1 MRFFHSVCLVVTL
14 PVLSFTMERS
24 RTPEEQLA
32 LAVFHRL
39 SIDRPRLS
47 IDRPASQPM
56 DIPLSPRN
64 RSFTSSPN
72 PHGQHSCSSASY
84 SSDNSLSGGSPDSAN
99 SARERS
105 PERKNSHSVPP
116 MGRRNSWGDM
126 HEYGIPSASHGS
138 WYRRRPGF

>member
-32 LAVFHRL
+32 LAAFH
-39 SIDRPRLS
+39 RLS

-105 PERKNSHSVPP
+105 PERKTSRSVPP
-116 MGRRNSWGDM
+116 TYRREIGKFDF
-126 HEYGIPSASHGS
+126 PSASHGS
-138 WYRRRPGF
+138 WY